1 MALDMNWLKD
11 EKRIIWRVIWMPLG
25 RILWWMD
32 GMDLR
37 RPFID
42 PQTAIVK
49 PVESSITETSSSEIK
64 AEDNES
70 QIEIESNDCI

>member
-25 RILWWMD
+25 RMIWWMD

-37 RPFID
+37 RPFLD
-42 PQTAIVK
+42 PSSTII
-49 PVESSITETSSSEIK
+49 PVEKSQNEEDAETPPERM
-64 AEDNES
+64 DNEVA
-70 QIEIESNDCI
+70 IDMNI